1 MQNLA
6 TVRLTDT
13 DLTEVD
19 NAIRVLRGVF
29 SHFVALEPEQRRA
42 LTKMGG
48 KSEMFCR
55 QTLDMLASN
64 PQIVPPSV
72 NVGDARADL
81 AALDALRPRLQQ
93 LRQLVERGEDTSLA
107 LGSDAMS
114 CALAGYAL
122 LKVAG
127 KGEALKG
134 ARRQLSMRFAKSPR
148 AEAPAEAL

>member
-13 DLTEVD
+13 DLVAVD
-19 NAIRVLRGVF
+19 EALGVLRRVF
-29 SHFVALEPEQRRA
+29 ARFIVLQSEQKRT

-55 QTLDMLASN
+55 QTLDLLASN

-72 NVGDARADL
+72 DVLDAREDL
-81 AALDALRPRLQQ
+81 AAFDALRPRLLQ
-93 LRQLVERGEDTSLA
+93 LRQLVERGEDTSMA
-107 LGSDAMS
+107 LGSDAMT

-127 KGEALKG
+127 KGEALKS
-134 ARRQLSMRFAKSPR
+134 ARRQLSVRFSKSAR
-148 AEAPAEAL
+148 AEAPAEAV

>member
-13 DLTEVD
+13 DLADFD
-19 NAIRVLRGVF
+19 NALGVVRRVF
-29 SHFVALEPEQRRA
+29 NQFVVLQPGQRRA

-64 PQIVPPSV
+64 PQIVPPSL
-72 NVGDARADL
+72 NVGDARDDL

-107 LGSDAMS
+107 LGSDAMT

-127 KGEALKG
+127 KGEALKST
-134 ARRQLSMRFAKSPR
+134 RRQLSARFSKSPR
-148 AEAPAEAL
+148 AEMPIEAM

>member
-13 DLTEVD
+13 DLADFD
-19 NAIRVLRGVF
+19 NALGVVRRVF
-29 SHFVALEPEQRRA
+29 NQFVVLQPEQRRA

-64 PQIVPPSV
+64 PQIVPPSI
-72 NVGDARADL
+72 NVGDARDDL

-134 ARRQLSMRFAKSPR
+134 ARRQLSARFSKSPR
-148 AEAPAEAL
+148 AETPTEAL